1 MTRRRPTALY
11 KGMNYLVELRTAA
24 GPITVG
30 PFDTIDDAR
39 TWANGSGLILAL
51 LPATLTARQIITA
64 TGAELIDLIE
74 TWPENKSRQNT

>member
-1 MTRRRPTALY
+1 
-11 KGMNYLVELRTAA
+11 MNYLVEVRTAA
-24 GPITVG
+24 GPLTVG

-51 LPATLTARQIITA
+51 LTATLTAGQIITA
-64 TGAELIDLIE
+64 TGAQLARMVD

>member
-1 MTRRRPTALY
+1 
-11 KGMNYLVELRTAA
+11 MNYLVEVRTAT
-24 GPITVG
+24 GPLNVG

-51 LPATLTARQIITA
+51 LPATLTAGQIITA
-64 TGAELIDLIE
+64 TGAQLAHMVD